1 MTPKLPTSS
10 VKHVCPVCG
19 DGGHL
24 SLLCS
29 ADGADVYT
37 CATCSADHVFPMPDP
52 RALKAY
58 YDRREWF
65 EGGEKGGY
73 ENYDAQTSWSVDLMG
88 SILARFAGQSGL
100 SILDIGCGYGT
111 HLAAAAKLGWKCFG
125 VEPSAHA
132 RAMAQERLGGT
143 AYVVES
149 VTDLIPHEF
158 DVVLMLDV
166 IEHLPSP
173 YPTFYQL
180 FSIGAITA
188 KTLVIITTPNAGS
201 ADAQCDPAAWPYRH
215 PASHLV
221 HYTAKALD
229 LLLRRL
235 HFATPTIKG
244 LTEGPAPGDDLAAS
258 AGLLVT
264 TQGSD
269 FAEFMRERYVPGT
282 WSKLAEYEHL
292 PRYALAKTLVDG
304 KTVLDF
310 GCGTG
315 YGAALMAE
323 TAASVTGLDIDAAA
337 LAWAGESH
345 RNPHLVFRRHDDLG
359 ATLPDKSFD
368 LVTCFEMIEHVD
380 YPTQQAAVANMAR
393 LLRDDGLLII
403 STPNPEVTALYGAN
417 PYHLREMSEAE
428 FRDLLG
434 PHFPHI
440 RILRQFV
447 RVGIAID
454 QEDTDARLVPGAVT
468 GTTTSE
474 TKPLAFIALCS
485 RQSVPDVPNRV
496 LFDQNIDFI
505 EQFMMK
511 EEALYKTRLEAYERG
526 ERAQSLDGQFLRAMS
541 ELNRVISERD
551 DAHAA
556 IVNRTQDLHESKL
569 EIIARTNDLNL
580 LEHRRLNE
588 KGEYEAALQTLEH
601 RRANEQSAAEAT
613 RAALQRTR
621 EEEHNSPRFLFKQFW
636 RAMRTRL
643 SGQAKRG

>member
-1 MTPKLPTSS
+1 MTANPPPANT
-10 VKHVCPVCG
+10 CPVCG
-19 DGGHL
+19 DGAHL
-24 SLLCS
+24 SLLCRT
-29 ADGADVYT
+29 DGADVYA
-37 CATCSADHVFPMPDP
+37 CATCTADHVFPMPDA

-73 ENYDAQTSWSVDLMG
+73 ENYDAQTGWSVDLMDA
-88 SILARFAGQSGL
+88 ILARCAGKSGL
-100 SILDIGCGYGT
+100 SILDVGCGYGT
-111 HLAAAAKLGWKCFG
+111 HLAAAAKSGWKCFG

-132 RAMAQERLGGT
+132 RAVAQERLGGE
-143 AYVVES
+143 AYIVES
-149 VTDLIPHEF
+149 ASDLIPHEF

-188 KTLVIITTPNAGS
+188 KTLVVITTPNAGS
-201 ADAQCDPAAWPYRH
+201 AAAKSDPAAWPYRH

-221 HYTAKALD
+221 HYTAGALD

-235 HFATPTIKG
+235 HFEAPEIKG
-244 LTEGPAPGDDLAAS
+244 LTEGPAPSDDLAHS

-304 KTVLDF
+304 KAVLDF

-337 LAWAGESH
+337 LAWAQESH
-345 RNPHLVFRRHDDLG
+345 RNPHLAFRRHDDLG
-359 ATLPDKSFD
+359 ATLPDASFD
-368 LVTCFEMIEHVD
+368 LITCFEMIEHVD
-380 YPTQQAAVANMAR
+380 FATQQAAVANMAR
-393 LLRDDGLLII
+393 LLRNDGLLLI
-403 STPNPEVTALYGAN
+403 STPNPDVTALYGAN

-454 QEDTDARLVPGAVT
+454 QEDADARLVPGAVAD
-468 GTTTSE
+468 TTAPE

-485 RQSVPDVPNRV
+485 RRPVPAIPNRV

-505 EQFMMK
+505 EQFMLK
-511 EEALYKTRLEAYERG
+511 EQALNKTKLEAYERG
-526 ERAQSLDGQFLRAMS
+526 ERAHSLDGQFRRA
-541 ELNRVISERD
+541 LSERD
-551 DAHAA
+551 TAQAA
-556 IVNRTQDLHESKL
+556 IVSKTQELHESKL
-569 EIIARTNDLNL
+569 EIIARTNDLNI

-588 KGEYEAALQTLEH
+588 KGEYEAALQALEH
-601 RRANEQSAAEAT
+601 RRANEQAAAD
-613 RAALQRTR
+613 AAFSALQRTR
-621 EEEHNSPRFLFKQFW
+621 EAEHNSPRFLARQLW
-636 RAMRTRL
+636 RATRGRIGAIL
-643 SGQAKRG
+643 GSQPKRG